1 MLQKNDIDTSG
12 GTLFLDLT
20 TLDRG
25 DLVLSGLERVAAP
38 LHRFP
43 LTSVAEL
50 AARKTDAW
58 CAITNKVHL
67 GREFFEARP
76 ALRLVCIAATG
87 TNNVDLEAAADH
99 GIAVVNCRGYCT
111 DSLAQHAL
119 MLMLAL
125 LRSLPQYRA
134 DVAAGAWSRSP
145 MFCLLDHP
153 VREIDGLRLGI
164 VGYGEIGQAVH
175 RLAAAI
181 GMDVAISERPGARP
195 REGRMS
201 FDEILE
207 TCDVISLHCPLT
219 PETDNMIDAA
229 ALQRMR
235 NDAFLINTARGGL
248 VDEQALV
255 TALKEGWIAGAAL
268 DVLST
273 EPPPSDHPLL
283 AAQLNNLIVTPH
295 CAWTSRQARQRV
307 IDQTTENIAAWLEG
321 RRLRR
326 VV

>member
-1 MLQKNDIDTSG
+1 MPEENNIDTRSG
-12 GTLFLDLT
+12 ALFLDLAT
-20 TLDRG
+20 IDRG
-25 DLVLSGLERVAAP
+25 DLVLSGLEQAAAP
-38 LHRFP
+38 LHGYP
-43 LTSVAEL
+43 GTTAAEL
-50 AARKTDAW
+50 AGRKTDAW
-58 CAITNKVHL
+58 CAITNKVYL
-67 GREFFEARP
+67 GRDFFEARP
-76 ALRLVCIAATG
+76 ALRLVCVTATG

-99 GIAVVNCRGYCT
+99 GVAVVNCRGYCT

-125 LRSLPQYRA
+125 LRSLPQYQA

-175 RLAAAI
+175 RLANAI
-181 GMDVAISERPGARP
+181 GMDVAISERPGRP
-195 REGRMS
+195 AREGRVP

-235 NDAFLINTARGGL
+235 NDALLINTARGGL
-248 VDEQALV
+248 VNEQALV

-268 DVLST
+268 DVLNT

-283 AAQLNNLIVTPH
+283 EAKLNNLIVTPH

-307 IDQTTENIAAWLEG
+307 IDQTTENITAWLEG